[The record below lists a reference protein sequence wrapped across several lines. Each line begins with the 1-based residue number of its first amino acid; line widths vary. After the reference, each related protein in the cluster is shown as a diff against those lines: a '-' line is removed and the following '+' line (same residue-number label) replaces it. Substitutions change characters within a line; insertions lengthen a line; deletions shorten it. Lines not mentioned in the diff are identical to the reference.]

1 MYLWREIYRGRGKQV
16 WLFEDPKHYKAKA
29 RIQISIKL
37 FLPMRR
43 IKSVFSFCEAII
55 AALFLYVLN
64 NKRSFDAH
72 FEFRSR
78 RHYMKLRRLSNT

>member
-1 MYLWREIYRGRGKQV
+1 M
-16 WLFEDPKHYKAKA
+16 
-29 RIQISIKL
+29 SIKL